1 MFAMTRADSDH
12 TVDFRALFTAIPT
25 PYVVLDCDLH
35 ILAANPAYL
44 SATGRS
50 LSELLGEPLF
60 TAFPP
65 QPQAVDDDGRLP
77 VELALRHACSTGRSV
92 TLPAFRYDIA
102 DPTTGMMSERHWM
115 LSIAPV
121 LDCDGTTALLV
132 QRTEDV
138 TAFVAVRDRARLA
151 QQRGDMWRE
160 RFEQVEADVFALA
173 QELAATLKERERA
186 AQQAATLAEVALAL
200 VAADTVEDVEREL
213 FARGLHALGA
223 DGGALVTFGG
233 DGAWRLVAD
242 AALGEH
248 VRAECSILPSDSPL
262 PVVWSARHGQRLL
275 LPTRESGIAF
285 MPEMALVYE
294 DTQRCG
300 WAFLPLR
307 VRARALGALA
317 VAWTDEHECTATELD
332 LLDGFAR
339 QCAQAVLRIETKHAE
354 RTALQHVRGLA
365 EELQHAMLTPPPEP
379 DDLQIAVRYH
389 AASGAEVGGDWYDAF
404 QQPGGATVLVIG
416 DVVGHD
422 SRAAAQMGQLR
433 GVLRTLA
440 YNADGTDHDGCAA
453 VLRRTEHTLR
463 GLAVDTLAT
472 TVLVR
477 IEPVPDVPVADTR
490 LLRWSNAGHLPP
502 VVLAPDGSSRLLH
515 TDADLMLGVD
525 PEAARAEHTVELPV
539 EHTLLLF
546 TDGLVERRGEDL
558 EDGLTSLQA
567 ALSDVGRCTLDQL
580 CDTLLHRLVPTDTE
594 DDVALVA
601 VRAFSEEQPPAAD
614 AGPDRP
620 PVSQRDA

>member
-1 MFAMTRADSDH
+1 M
-12 TVDFRALFTAIPT
+12 DFCALFTAIPT

-138 TAFVAVRDRARLA
+138 TDFVAVRDRARLA

-275 LPTRESGIAF
+275 STP
-285 MPEMALVYE
+285 
-294 DTQRCG
+294 
-300 WAFLPLR
+300 R
-307 VRARALGALA
+307 VRHRLHAGDGA
-317 VAWTDEHECTATELD
+317 
-332 LLDGFAR
+332 G
-339 QCAQAVLRIETKHAE
+339 
-354 RTALQHVRGLA
+354 VRG
-365 EELQHAMLTPPPEP
+365 
-379 DDLQIAVRYH
+379 H
-389 AASGAEVGGDWYDAF
+389 AAMRMGV
-404 QQPGGATVLVIG
+404 P
-416 DVVGHD
+416 
-422 SRAAAQMGQLR
+422 AAAGPGPR
-433 GVLRTLA
+433 SWRVG
-440 YNADGTDHDGCAA
+440 
-453 VLRRTEHTLR
+453 
-463 GLAVDTLAT
+463 
-472 TVLVR
+472 
-477 IEPVPDVPVADTR
+477 
-490 LLRWSNAGHLPP
+490 
-502 VVLAPDGSSRLLH
+502 SRL
-515 TDADLMLGVD
+515 DRR
-525 PEAARAEHTVELPV
+525 ARVHGHRAGPA
-539 EHTLLLF
+539 
-546 TDGLVERRGEDL
+546 RRVR
-558 EDGLTSLQA
+558 Q
-567 ALSDVGRCTLDQL
+567 
-580 CDTLLHRLVPTDTE
+580 
-594 DDVALVA
+594 A
-601 VRAFSEEQPPAAD
+601 VRAGGAAH
-614 AGPDRP
+614 
-620 PVSQRDA
+620 RDQAR